1 MVAAPRVKLAAQRER
16 AAALR
21 PSQAWKLP
29 KIEAVGGSAIEATR
43 RSIWARSTWAFSPAA
58 GDGTGRHSVDHYLG
72 KEFVLNLT
80 TLRFGN
86 QLFEAV
92 WNKDNIASVQI
103 VFKEDLGTGGR
114 GGYFDKFGII
124 RDIMQNH
131 LLQVLLWFAMEPPK
145 DLTRD
150 EVRQEKVKLL
160 KAVRT
165 LKMEN
170 PFIGQCSKKG
180 GFDVMIKDC
189 EAFDKVAAGT

>member
-1 MVAAPRVKLAAQRER
+1 MQLLRGGLRQGELVCWSFVEKPFGRDSASIEDWNNVTSASFSVD
-16 AAALR
+16 ALFR
-21 PSQAWKLP
+21 
-29 KIEAVGGSAIEATR
+29 I
-43 RSIWARSTWAFSPAA
+43 
-58 GDGTGRHSVDHYLG
+58 DHYLG
-72 KEFVLNLT
+72 KEAVLNLT

-114 GGYFDKFGII
+114 GGYFDKFGIS
-124 RDIMQNH
+124 RAIMQNH

-165 LKMEN
+165 LKMEDS
-170 PFIGQCSKKG
+170 FIGQQEC
-180 GFDVMIKDC
+180 
-189 EAFDKVAAGT
+189 